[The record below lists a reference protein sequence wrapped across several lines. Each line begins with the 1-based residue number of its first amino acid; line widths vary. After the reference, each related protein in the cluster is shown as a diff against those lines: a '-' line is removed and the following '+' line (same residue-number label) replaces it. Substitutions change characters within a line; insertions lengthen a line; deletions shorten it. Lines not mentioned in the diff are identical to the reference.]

1 MSKKKEYSVNFRI
14 WIDDNN
20 KTVLGI
26 GRIHLLEKIIETG
39 SITNASKE
47 LKMPYRKVWQIIKKI
62 NEHAEEPIVINVRGG
77 VGGGGGS
84 IVTDFG
90 KEMMNRYYLIENKFK
105 EIIENQKEQ
114 FQD

>member
-1 MSKKKEYSVNFRI
+1 MNKKKEYSVHFRI

-20 KTVLGI
+20 ETFLGA
-26 GRIHLLEKIIETG
+26 GRINLLEKIIETG

-47 LKMPYRKVWQIIKKI
+47 LKMNYRTVWQIIKKI
-62 NEHAEEPIVINVRGG
+62 NEHAEKPLVINVRGG

-84 IVTDFG
+84 VVTDFG

-105 EIIENQKEQ
+105 EIIEIHKEQ
-114 FQD
+114 F